1 MALDRLAPISQSSAE
16 RLLAELA
23 RTSPAMRA
31 TWVLTLV
38 LCACVPP
45 LASLAGVAIAWGE
58 FWTLPALAA
67 AVGITGLLLR
77 THGRWLRIADVAEV
91 AGALGLLAVFV
102 PLLTC
107 MLARTGAPLADLR
120 LIAWDA
126 ALGFDWLRLVSLLE
140 DQQTLTLVL
149 CHAYASLMQ
158 QPTVLL
164 VVLGLAGL
172 THRLQ
177 QFVLAWAVA
186 LVATVLVFPFLPA
199 VGGYLHHGL
208 TPADFP
214 FIRVP
219 APFMYGKVLL
229 AARDGSMSELGIVAL
244 EGIVAFPS
252 FHTAAAILLAW
263 GFWGVRLV
271 RWPALALNVV
281 MIASCPFIGAH
292 YIVDLIAGAALAC
305 GAIRIAQL
313 FGAPESRHARLQVAQ
328 ADRRHG
334 GHRPLSRRILGKPS
348 L

>member
-1 MALDRLAPISQSSAE
+1 MRGPDLERERSLAIDRLAPTPQSSAE

-31 TWVLTLV
+31 TWALTLLLSASVPV
-38 LCACVPP
+38 LAP
-45 LASLAGVAIAWGE
+45 LAGVTIAWDE

-67 AVGITGLLLR
+67 AVGLTGVLMR
-77 THGRWLRIADVAEV
+77 VHGRWLRIADVAEA

-107 MLARTGAPLADLR
+107 MLARTGVPLADQR

-126 ALGFDWLRLVSLLE
+126 ALGFDWLRIVSLLE
-140 DQQTLTLVL
+140 DRETLSLVL

-172 THRLQ
+172 TQRLQ
-177 QFVLAWAVA
+177 QFTLAWAIA
-186 LVATVLVFPFLPA
+186 LAVTVLIFPFAPA
-199 VGGYLHHGL
+199 IGGYLYHGL

-229 AARDGSMSELGIVAL
+229 AARDGSMDELGRLAL

-252 FHTAAAILLAW
+252 FHTAAGVLLAW
-263 GFWGVRLV
+263 GFWDVRLV

-281 MIASCPFIGAH
+281 MIASCPFVGAH
-292 YIVDLIAGAALAC
+292 YIVDLIAGAAVAW
-305 GAIRIAQL
+305 GAIGVAKRVGAAVPTPHLPIGSSPDQL
-313 FGAPESRHARLQVAQ
+313 
-328 ADRRHG
+328 
-334 GHRPLSRRILGKPS
+334 
-348 L
+348 

>member
-1 MALDRLAPISQSSAE
+1 MALDRLAPMPQSSAE

-31 TWVLTLV
+31 TWVLTLLLSASVPV
-38 LCACVPP
+38 LAP
-45 LASLAGVAIAWGE
+45 LAGVTIAWDE

-67 AVGITGLLLR
+67 AVGMTSVLLR
-77 THGRWLRIADVAEV
+77 THGRWLRIADVVEV

-107 MLARTGAPLADLR
+107 MLARTGAPLADQR
-120 LIAWDA
+120 LIDWDA
-126 ALGFDWLRLVSLLE
+126 ALGFNWLRLVSLLK

-164 VVLGLAGL
+164 VMLGLAGL

-177 QFVLAWAVA
+177 QFALAWTVS

-208 TPADFP
+208 TPTDFP

-229 AARDGSMSELGIVAL
+229 AVRDGSMSELGILAL

-252 FHTAAAILLAW
+252 FHTTAAILLAW
-263 GFWGVRLV
+263 GFWGVPFV

-292 YIVDLIAGAALAC
+292 YIVDLIAGGLLAWAAIIVA
-305 GAIRIAQL
+305 RR
-313 FGAPESRHARLQVAQ
+313 FGAPDCLHAELVWVSR
-328 ADRRHG
+328 
-334 GHRPLSRRILGKPS
+334 
-348 L
+348 

>member
-1 MALDRLAPISQSSAE
+1 MALVAPTPQSSAE

-23 RTSPAMRA
+23 RTTPAMRA
-31 TWVLTLV
+31 TWVLTLL
-38 LCACVPP
+38 LCAGVPL
-45 LASLAGVAIAWGE
+45 LAPLAGVTIAWNE

-67 AVGITGLLLR
+67 AVGVVGVLLR

-107 MLARTGAPLADLR
+107 MLARTGAPLADQR

-126 ALGFDWLRLVSLLE
+126 ALGLDWLRLATLLK
-140 DQQTLTLVL
+140 DQQSLTLAL

-164 VVLGLAGL
+164 AVLGLAGL

-177 QFVLAWAVA
+177 QFALAWAVA
-186 LVATVLVFPFLPA
+186 LVGTVLVFPFLPA

-208 TPADFP
+208 TPNDFP

-229 AARDGSMSELGIVAL
+229 AARDGSMSELGVLAL

-252 FHTAAAILLAW
+252 FHTAAAVLLAW

-271 RWPALALNVV
+271 RWPALALNVA

-292 YIVDLIAGAALAC
+292 YIVDLIAGAALAW

-313 FGAPESRHARLQVAQ
+313 FGAPDSRYLE
-328 ADRRHG
+328 DRRH
-334 GHRPLSRRILGKPS
+334 SRFSGI
-348 L
+348 

>member
-1 MALDRLAPISQSSAE
+1 M
-16 RLLAELA
+16 
-23 RTSPAMRA
+23 
-31 TWVLTLV
+31 
-38 LCACVPP
+38 
-45 LASLAGVAIAWGE
+45 
-58 FWTLPALAA
+58 PALAA
-67 AVGITGLLLR
+67 AVGVVGVLLR
-77 THGRWLRIADVAEV
+77 SHGRWLRIADVAEV

-107 MLARTGAPLADLR
+107 MLARTGAPLADQR
-120 LIAWDA
+120 LIDWDA
-126 ALGFDWLRLVSLLE
+126 ALGFDWLRLVTLLK

-164 VVLGLAGL
+164 AVLGLAGL

-177 QFVLAWAVA
+177 QFALAWAVA
-186 LVATVLVFPFLPA
+186 LVGTVLVFPFLPA
-199 VGGYLHHGL
+199 VGGDPHHGL

-229 AARDGSMSELGIVAL
+229 AARDGSMSELGILAL

-252 FHTAAAILLAW
+252 FHTAAAVLLAW
-263 GFWGVRLV
+263 AFWGVRSV
-271 RWPALALNVV
+271 RWPALALNVA

-292 YIVDLIAGAALAC
+292 YIVDLIAGAALAW

-313 FGAPESRHARLQVAQ
+313 FGAPGSRYLE
-328 ADRRHG
+328 DRRH
-334 GHRPLSRRILGKPS
+334 SRFSGL
-348 L
+348 

>member
-1 MALDRLAPISQSSAE
+1 MALVAPTPQSSAE

-23 RTSPAMRA
+23 RTTPAMRA
-31 TWVLTLV
+31 TWVLTL
-38 LCACVPP
+38 L
-45 LASLAGVAIAWGE
+45 LSAGVPLLAPFARVTIAWNE

-67 AVGITGLLLR
+67 AVGVVGVLLR
-77 THGRWLRIADVAEV
+77 THGRWLRIADVAEA

-107 MLARTGAPLADLR
+107 MLARTGAPLADQR

-126 ALGFDWLRLVSLLE
+126 ALGFDWLRIVTLLK
-140 DQQTLTLVL
+140 DQQSLTLVL
-149 CHAYASLMQ
+149 SHAYASLMQ

-164 VVLGLAGL
+164 AVLGLAGL

-177 QFVLAWAVA
+177 QFALAWAIA
-186 LVATVLVFPFLPA
+186 LVGTVLVFPFLPA

-229 AARDGSMSELGIVAL
+229 AARDGSMSELGSLAL

-252 FHTAAAILLAW
+252 FHTAAAVLLAW

-271 RWPALALNVV
+271 RWPALALNLA

-292 YIVDLIAGAALAC
+292 YIVDLIAGAALAW

-313 FGAPESRHARLQVAQ
+313 FGAPDSRYLE
-328 ADRRHG
+328 DRRH
-334 GHRPLSRRILGKPS
+334 SRFSGL
-348 L
+348 